1 MIPRCLVQSACV
13 ALVVA
18 LAGTGCAPLI
28 VGGVA
33 TTGVLIADDRR
44 TTGSVVDDQSI
55 ELRLGGRLTEEFG
68 KGANINV
75 TAYNRIVLLT
85 GEVPTDEV
93 RAAAGKAA
101 AGHPNVRHVQN
112 ELQVAAPSGFS
123 SRSSDTFVT
132 GRVKARLVDNQSRGK
147 SPQVQANHVKVVTEA
162 GVVFL
167 MGIVSAT
174 EADQATEVARTT
186 SGVRRVVRVFEVV
199 AKPPVTSTPP
209 TPQPQGD
216 PAR

>member
-1 MIPRCLVQSACV
+1 MTRRHLAHAACLAIAV
-13 ALVVA
+13 
-18 LAGTGCAPLI
+18 LAGAGCAPLI

-101 AGHPNVRHVQN
+101 AGHPNGVFCATPDELVRLAEAPVADVVQ
-112 ELQVAAPSGFS
+112 ESAP
-123 SRSSDTFVT
+123 
-132 GRVKARLVDNQSRGK
+132 
-147 SPQVQANHVKVVTEA
+147 
-162 GVVFL
+162 
-167 MGIVSAT
+167 
-174 EADQATEVARTT
+174 
-186 SGVRRVVRVFEVV
+186 
-199 AKPPVTSTPP
+199 
-209 TPQPQGD
+209 
-216 PAR
+216 

>member
-1 MIPRCLVQSACV
+1 MTRRSFAQAAGL
-13 ALVVA
+13 A
-18 LAGTGCAPLI
+18 LAVLVCSACAPLI

-44 TTGSVVDDQSI
+44 TTGTVVDDQTI
-55 ELRLGGRLTEEFG
+55 ETRLGSRLTEDFG

-75 TAYNRIVLLT
+75 TSFNRVALLT
-85 GEVPTDEV
+85 GEVPTEEV

-101 AGHPNVRHVQN
+101 AGFPNVRHVQN
-112 ELQVAAPSGFS
+112 ELQVAAPSGFG

-147 SPQVQANHVKVVTEA
+147 PPRVQANHVKVVTEA

-167 MGIVSAT
+167 MGIVSAA

-199 AKPPVTSTPP
+199 AKPPVTGTPAP
-209 TPQPQGD
+209 AQPQPGD